1 MRACL
6 EALIKGVLVAAL
18 DSRYTQIGFNLI
30 SVQVCEAKFDAI
42 RTMTFSSH
50 LQVLGNPLLGSASL
64 DLGEVS
70 NQLLDRMLLITE
82 LIDQGVVVAD
92 DAHEDTRLPDVVL
105 DVSLGHGSQLH
116 LFQSLLILAAACL
129 GEDHVPSLP
138 DH

>member
-1 MRACL
+1 M
-6 EALIKGVLVAAL
+6 
-18 DSRYTQIGFNLI
+18 SFSQQISHDKSFHLAPKSKI
-30 SVQVCEAKFDAI
+30 CKFATSQCYAERLRI

-105 DVSLGHGSQLH
+105 DVPLGHGSQLH
-116 LFQSLLILAAACL
+116 LFQSLLILAAAGL

-138 DH
+138 DY